1 MTLIL
6 HLGEKVIC
14 ILLECLISIIVLM
27 SACPTDKGNFACNDH
42 FPPGDSKRRISKI
55 CESAS
60 LRGGRGGVGVCRLFN
75 SMPSGR
81 KLKVLA
87 H

>member
-14 ILLECLISIIVLM
+14 ILLECSISVIVLM
-27 SACPTDKGNFACNDH
+27 SACPADKGNFVCNDH
-42 FPPGDSKRRISKI
+42 FPPGDSKRRISQT

-60 LRGGRGGVGVCRLFN
+60 LRGGQGGVGFCRLLN
-75 SMPSGR
+75 AMHSCR
-81 KLKVLA
+81 KLKVLV